1 MIGLIISTVTVTPN
15 TSLVTVT
22 PNTSLPGSNA
32 IMNLI
37 GGLDYFVIALAVLGA
52 LLSAG
57 AMAIGNH
64 SSNGRLADRGKT
76 GLITAI
82 VVAVIAGS
90 IAAIINF
97 AVATGGKIH

>member
-1 MIGLIISTVTVTPN
+1 MIGLIISTVVATPN
-15 TSLVTVT
+15 TVTVS
-22 PNTSLPGSNA
+22 PNTSLPGSTT
-32 IMNLI
+32 IMSLI